1 MLILQKRGY
10 TLIELLVGIIILSIL
25 FSVGYASFRK
35 YSRRQVLVS
44 FTRKVKGDLSL
55 AREMSISGEKP
66 DNNFCNSP
74 NTLSGYN
81 FRVTPDES
89 YVLEALCSGGTVQ
102 IKEVDVQDDL
112 SLVVSD
118 NPIFF
123 KVLSKGTN
131 LSSDIEVKIT
141 QESTG
146 NIFSIYITKSGE
158 IK

>member
-1 MLILQKRGY
+1 MLILQKKGY

-25 FSVGYASFRK
+25 FSIGYASFRK

-66 DNNFCNSP
+66 STFFCDSP

-81 FRVTPDES
+81 FRVISNES
-89 YVLEALCSGGTVQ
+89 YIVEALCSGGIVQ
-102 IKEVDVQDDL
+102 IKEVSVEDDL
-112 SLVVSD
+112 SLNVPE
-118 NPIFF
+118 NPVFF

-141 QESTG
+141 QKSTG
-146 NIFSIYITKSGE
+146 NISSIYITKSGE

>member
-131 LSSDIEVKIT
+131 
-141 QESTG
+141 
-146 NIFSIYITKSGE
+146 
-158 IK
+158 

>member
-1 MLILQKRGY
+1 MSELQNKGY
-10 TLIELLVGIIILSIL
+10 TLIELLVGMIIMSIL
-25 FSVGYASFRK
+25 FSIGYASFRK

-66 DNNFCNSP
+66 NNVFCDSP

-81 FRVTPDES
+81 FKIISNQS
-89 YVLEALCSGGTVQ
+89 YKVEALCSGGTVE
-102 IKEVDVQDDL
+102 IKDVDVQDDL
-112 SLVVSD
+112 SFVSY
-118 NPIFF
+118 NSIFF

-131 LSSDIEVKIT
+131 LSSDIEVQII

-146 NIFSIYITKSGE
+146 NISSIYITKSGE